1 MAHVRI
7 YYIRWGRVM
16 DEGSSTFGVEGL
28 IDWVRVLETNK
39 KRRMCETFSFLVA
52 TTGIEPVFHA

>member
-39 KRRMCETFSFLVA
+39 KGECAKHSPFL
-52 TTGIEPVFHA
+52 